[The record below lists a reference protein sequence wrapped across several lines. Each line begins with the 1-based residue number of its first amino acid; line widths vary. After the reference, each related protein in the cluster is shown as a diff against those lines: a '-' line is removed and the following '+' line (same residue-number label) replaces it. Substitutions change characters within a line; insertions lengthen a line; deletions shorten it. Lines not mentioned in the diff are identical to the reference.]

1 MQGALRFPWLVVDE
15 QEVGVLFVSPPLQI
29 KWNLEGGLGKLFLGI
44 RPAHII
50 ANGPERYGGMW
61 IFAQGLD
68 APDS

>member
-44 RPAHII
+44 
-50 ANGPERYGGMW
+50 
-61 IFAQGLD
+61 FQLD
-68 APDS
+68 APLTSLRMAPEGMGECGFLLKA